1 MSFSLLSVIDNQVK
15 IYIIYFKW
23 INTTVDGVWSI
34 SLYHITVIVRRRR
47 TQHMFTGAV
56 RVHPKG
62 KSPVGVKTPGREE

>member
-1 MSFSLLSVIDNQVK
+1 
-15 IYIIYFKW
+15 
-23 INTTVDGVWSI
+23 INTTVDEDWSI